1 MALATL
7 AQVKVYLQISGST
20 HDANLTAL
28 LDRATEAIKSFTRR
42 ELESPGSDYTHYFDG
57 NGMDRAVIL
66 REYPVVGTVTS
77 VHDDTGRDFGADTLI
92 DAGDYYVH
100 VDEGIIELT
109 SGTVFA
115 KGVANVQVKY
125 KAGFAAGSI
134 PEDLTMAVVYLAAHW
149 FEERKNIALEGR
161 ALKDGGTIKHLH
173 DFPPQ
178 VKEMLTPYV
187 RRRVG

>member
-7 AQVKVYLQISGST
+7 TKLKEYLETSGSD
-20 HDANLTAL
+20 HDTRLTDL
-28 LDRATEAIKSFTRR
+28 LDRATEAIKNFTRR
-42 ELESPGSDYTHYFDG
+42 ELESPGADYTHYFDG
-57 NGMDRAVIL
+57 DGMGRAVIL

-77 VHDDTGRDFGADTLI
+77 VHDDTDRTFDAATLI

-125 KAGFAAGSI
+125 KAGYAAGSI
-134 PEDLTMAVVYLAAHW
+134 PEDLEMATIYLAAHW
-149 FEERKNIALEGR
+149 FEERKNLALEAR
-161 ALKDGGTIKHLH
+161 ALGDGGTSKHLH

-178 VKEMLTPYV
+178 VKEMLAPYV
-187 RRRVG
+187 RSQVG